1 MSDAANV
8 STTENYGDSGLNA
21 KPQRKG
27 EGLGPFATSRPS
39 SSSSSSCYSSSF
51 SSIFVALPSELQLH
65 AGAHVRAGSWVEL
78 EMNRT
83 QQAQSSSPAGPAP
96 GLLPLPQVEEEEAVV
111 GGLEHVPSSSSIH
124 NGDMEKILLD
134 AQHESSRSNS
144 SCDSPPRPHSPQD
157 EGQIIFDVDTTG
169 RRDSQSEEDVL
180 DKERD
185 MDILMKDA
193 DWVADW
199 SSRPENIPPK
209 EFHFRHPRRSVM
221 LSMRKT
227 GAMKKGGIFSGEFLK
242 VFIPSLLLSH
252 ILALGLGSLQVR
264 PPALRNRLKAAAVQ
278 LEKDRTEGEE
288 EREKEWL

>member
-1 MSDAANV
+1 MSDSVNTT
-8 STTENYGDSGLNA
+8 STDNNGLN
-21 KPQRKG
+21 
-27 EGLGPFATSRPS
+27 
-39 SSSSSSCYSSSF
+39 
-51 SSIFVALPSELQLH
+51 
-65 AGAHVRAGSWVEL
+65 GSWVEL
-78 EMNRT
+78 EMNRGT
-83 QQAQSSSPAGPAP
+83 AASAQSSSTGGLAP
-96 GLLPLPQVEEEEAVV
+96 GLLPLPQVEEEEAMV

-157 EGQIIFDVDTTG
+157 DGQIIFDVD
-169 RRDSQSEEDVL
+169 SEEDVL
-180 DKERD
+180 EKERD

-209 EFHFRHPRRSVM
+209 EFHFRHPRRSVT

-227 GAMKKGGIFSGEFLK
+227 GAMKKGGIFSADFLK

-252 ILALGLGSLQVR
+252 ILALGLGVYIGK
-264 PPALRNRLKAAAVQ
+264 RL
-278 LEKDRTEGEE
+278 TTPTTSSF
-288 EREKEWL
+288 

>member
-1 MSDAANV
+1 MSDTANDT
-8 STTENYGDSGLNA
+8 STERNGDSGLN
-21 KPQRKG
+21 
-27 EGLGPFATSRPS
+27 
-39 SSSSSSCYSSSF
+39 
-51 SSIFVALPSELQLH
+51 
-65 AGAHVRAGSWVEL
+65 GSWVEL
-78 EMNRT
+78 EMNRGS
-83 QQAQSSSPAGPAP
+83 AGSSQSAYSSGPAP
-96 GLLPLPQVEEEEAVV
+96 GLLPIPQVEEEEEAMV

-157 EGQIIFDVDTTG
+157 GGQIIFDVDVSS
-169 RRDSQSEEDVL
+169 RRDSQSEEDAM
-180 DKERD
+180 DKEKD

-209 EFHFRHPRRSVM
+209 EFHFRHPRRSVT

-227 GAMKKGGIFSGEFLK
+227 GAMKKGGIFSAEFLK

-252 ILALGLGSLQVR
+252 LLALGLGVYIGKRLTT
-264 PPALRNRLKAAAVQ
+264 PPASSF
-278 LEKDRTEGEE
+278 
-288 EREKEWL
+288 

>member
-1 MSDAANV
+1 MPNRARALCTDPSPECNPPCSTQTTMSDAANTA
-8 STTENYGDSGLNA
+8 STDNNGGDSGLN
-21 KPQRKG
+21 
-27 EGLGPFATSRPS
+27 
-39 SSSSSSCYSSSF
+39 
-51 SSIFVALPSELQLH
+51 
-65 AGAHVRAGSWVEL
+65 GSWVEL
-78 EMNRT
+78 EMNRAH
-83 QQAQSSSPAGPAP
+83 QAQASLTGGLAP
-96 GLLPLPQVEEEEAVV
+96 GLLPLPQVEEEEAIV

-157 EGQIIFDVDTTG
+157 EGQIIFDVDMAA
-169 RRDSQSEEDVL
+169 RRDSQSEEEVS

-209 EFHFRHPRRSVM
+209 KKKKGVSCREDVWMSRMEPSVLTEQQWKETDNGEFHFRHPRRSVT

-227 GAMKKGGIFSGEFLK
+227 GVMKKGGIFSAEFLK

-252 ILALGLGSLQVR
+252 IIALGLGVYIGKRLTT
-264 PPALRNRLKAAAVQ
+264 PP
-278 LEKDRTEGEE
+278 TSSF
-288 EREKEWL
+288 

>member
-1 MSDAANV
+1 PPPSPPPPPPL
-8 STTENYGDSGLNA
+8 YLN
-21 KPQRKG
+21 P
-27 EGLGPFATSRPS
+27 
-39 SSSSSSCYSSSF
+39 
-51 SSIFVALPSELQLH
+51 
-65 AGAHVRAGSWVEL
+65 
-78 EMNRT
+78 
-83 QQAQSSSPAGPAP
+83 QAQSSSTPGPS
-96 GLLPLPQVEEEEAVV
+96 LLPLTQVEEEEAIV

-144 SCDSPPRPHSPQD
+144 SCDRPHSPQE
-157 EGQIIFDVDTTG
+157 EGQIIFDVDMTS

-180 DKERD
+180 DKDRDRDRD

-209 EFHFRHPRRSVM
+209 EFHFRHPRRSVT

-227 GAMKKGGIFSGEFLK
+227 GAMKKGGIFSAEFLK

-252 ILALGLGSLQVR
+252 ILALGLGVYIGKRLTT
-264 PPALRNRLKAAAVQ
+264 PPASSF
-278 LEKDRTEGEE
+278 
-288 EREKEWL
+288 